1 MPVGPDA
8 AWCTAALV
16 AEIRRLTASIRLTAP
31 VHAAFGAAGR
41 AAGSDAGR
49 GHAHGHAMVGARA
62 RGSGV
67 GTCVRRTAYRVR
79 CRSVN
84 CYRLRF
90 QVSFIIAL
98 PCLWALAVPYAA
110 GRRGGMGQEQA
121 SSVSAC
127 TVSVPPAYT
136 VAEAVTSDRRTTA
149 GRRRSVAAATATGCV
164 VADPDDPA
172 QDPPMP
178 QPS

>member
-1 MPVGPDA
+1 M
-8 AWCTAALV
+8 
-16 AEIRRLTASIRLTAP
+16 RRSAP
-31 VHAAFGAAGR
+31 GR
-41 AAGSDAGR
+41 AAGTP
-49 GHAHGHAMVGARA
+49 VGAMPMAMRWSGLA
-62 RGSGV
+62 LAGPGSVPVYG
-67 GTCVRRTAYRVR
+67 VRRIGYGVDLLTVIVCA
-79 CRSVN
+79 
-84 CYRLRF
+84 
-90 QVSFIIAL
+90 FIHHCPAA
-98 PCLWALAVPYAA
+98 CLWALAVPYAA

>member
-16 AEIRRLTASIRLTAP
+16 AEIRRLTVYSINRTGT
-31 VHAAFGAAGR
+31 HAAFGAGTRGR
-41 AAGSDAGR
+41 DAGR

>member
-16 AEIRRLTASIRLTAP
+16 AEIRRLTVYSINRTGTCGVRRRDAR
-31 VHAAFGAAGR
+31 GR
-41 AAGSDAGR
+41 DAGR

-84 CYRLRF
+84 CVSFAL
-90 QVSFIIAL
+90 SFIIAL

>member
-1 MPVGPDA
+1 M
-8 AWCTAALV
+8 
-16 AEIRRLTASIRLTAP
+16 RRSAP
-31 VHAAFGAAGR
+31 GR
-41 AAGSDAGR
+41 AAGTP
-49 GHAHGHAMVGARA
+49 VGAMPMAMRWSGLA
-62 RGSGV
+62 LAGPGSVPVYG
-67 GTCVRRTAYRVR
+67 VRRRVR